1 MQSSKE
7 EATKIIKVEK
17 AKQGYS
23 WDDIAEQLNLKF
35 GQSFTGRTLSN
46 KINLGNFRM
55 SLALEILSVLDAK
68 TLDIPDL
75 KTHDS

>member
-17 AKQGYS
+17 TKQGYS
-23 WDDIAEQLNLKF
+23 WDDIAAQLNERF

-46 KINLGNFRM
+46 KINSGNFRM
-55 SLALEILSVLDAK
+55 SLALEILNILDAEK
-68 TLDIPDL
+68 IEIPDL
-75 KTHDS
+75 KADDS

>member
-23 WDDIAEQLNLKF
+23 WDDIAEQLNQKF
-35 GQSFTGRTLSN
+35 EKNFTGRTLSN
-46 KINLGNFRM
+46 KINGGNFRM
-55 SLALEILSVLDAK
+55 SLALEILSILDAK
-68 TLDIPDL
+68 IIDIPNL
-75 KTHDS
+75 KLHDS

>member
-17 AKQGYS
+17 ARQGYS
-23 WDDIAEQLNLKF
+23 WDDIAEQLNQNY

-75 KTHDS
+75 KPYDS

>member
-23 WDDIAEQLNLKF
+23 WDDIAEQLNRKF

-68 TLDIPDL
+68 TLDVPDL